1 MLTAELRHIE
11 AFLAVARCGNFTRAA
26 ADLHVS
32 QPALT
37 VQIQQFESA
46 LGVRLF
52 DRNNRNVALT
62 QIGRALV
69 APFERVL
76 LDIQSIVDSAHDA
89 ASHRGGV
96 VTVACLPSIAAGL
109 LPPAI
114 ARLREQHQGITVRV
128 RDGVAARV
136 VELLKSGEADVGI
149 SSCGQVDRELTEQ
162 PLFSDRLVAFVR
174 DDHRLAHRRSVSLRV
189 LSAYPLI
196 VTGRDSSVRELL
208 DRTLEQARLPVRISQ
223 EASYMTTALG
233 MVTAGLGVAILPE
246 AAMHSAPAR
255 VRRVMIVNPVL
266 QRRIGIITRAG
277 RSLSPAAQKLVELF
291 TAVAAADQAAA
302 TRSAARRSDRAAPP
316 SARDRSRRRSP

>member
-1 MLTAELRHIE
+1 MTAEIRHIE
-11 AFLAVARCGNFTRAA
+11 AFLAIARCGNFTRAA
-26 ADLHVS
+26 AELHVS

-37 VQIQQFESA
+37 VQIRQLEAA

-69 APFERVL
+69 APFERVM

-96 VTVACLPSIAAGL
+96 VTVAVLPSIAASL

-136 VELLKSGEADVGI
+136 VELLKSGEADFGI
-149 SSCGQVDRELTEQ
+149 SSCGGPVDRELVEQ
-162 PLFSDRLVAFVR
+162 PLFTDRLVAFVR
-174 DDHRLAHRRSVSLRV
+174 DDHLLARRRSATLLA

-196 VTGRDSSVRELL
+196 LTGKDSSVRELL

-233 MVTAGLGVAILPE
+233 MAAAGLGIAILPD
-246 AAMHSAPAR
+246 AAIHSAPAN
-255 VRRVMIVNPVL
+255 VRRIAVIKPVL

-277 RSLSPAAQKLVELF
+277 RSLSPAAQRLVDLF
-291 TAVAAADQAAA
+291 TA
-302 TRSAARRSDRAAPP
+302 SLP
-316 SARDRSRRRSP
+316 SRQRM